1 MNTVFGFLFA
11 ALALLV
17 QLPAAI
23 HGVLTDAS
31 GALIPGAAVSLS
43 GPDVQKTVQTAADG
57 SYSFQGL
64 AAGDYTLRVQFPD
77 LEPFEKRVHVEA
89 GTTSE
94 NAIRLRPQVVTQAL
108 TVTEEAGGEIGVEP
122 DKSAAAVV
130 MKPSDLD
137 SLPDNPDDLLNTL
150 LALAGGAAGGAQ
162 IMVDNFSN
170 GQIPPKSAIKEIK
183 INQDPFS
190 AAYDW
195 MGYGRIEI
203 VTKPGGDTLHG
214 AAGLTDSDAV
224 FNSRN
229 PYATNKAGYVN
240 RILTANVGGPIR
252 QRASY
257 TFDFYHNTINNT
269 ALINAVTLDPSA
281 LADIPVQTT
290 VVVPRDDISGTE
302 RLDYQLSPDNTLT
315 GSFRYLRSRRDNNG
329 IGQYSLQS
337 RGYSS
342 KNSLKELHLTE
353 TATLSA
359 NAVTTTRLGYTAT
372 GAFQY
377 GDISTP
383 SLIVANAFS
392 GGSAQI
398 GQTSHTTGFLE
409 IQSDTTLIHAA
420 HSFKF
425 GGRFHNNPTSDI
437 APSNFGGTFSFFGVT
452 GAPVL
457 DANNQPIANE
467 TAQITSLEQYRRTLL
482 FEELGYSPGAIRSLG
497 GGASQFSIA
506 AGNPAVNFDLVDMA
520 LYALDDW
527 RVRPNLTL
535 SLGARYRRQNHIHD
549 WKDLGPR
556 AAIAWS
562 PDSGNSTS
570 AKTVIRAGWG
580 AFFDTVSPQV
590 IQQSLRFNGTTQ
602 TQYVVQ
608 NPDFYPAVPSAASL
622 AAGPVSTTYRLD
634 PGIRGTPWMLSAV
647 SIERQLPGKTSIS
660 VIYRDQRTTHI
671 LETVDVNAPLPG
683 TYVPGQGGGVR
694 PFGDAAGNIFQF
706 ESGGIQKVK
715 WLTLQLNNKF
725 NEKISLTTQYI
736 FMHGFNTDAYTDS
749 GQWSSAIPSNS
760 YNINQDWGRAGWCNT
775 NNFNLMGT
783 FTAPAGVQWSPLLV
797 AYSGQPYNLTI
808 GSDLNG
814 DTIANDRP
822 AFATDRT
829 RPSVVITK
837 YGAFDTNPMPGQTIV
852 PRNYLTGAPMWNLSM
867 RVAKTFRFPAEA
879 HASKQNGS
887 SQPRYGLSFN
897 VDVDNVF
904 NHLNPGG
911 FVGNLASPLFGQATA
926 VNLFRDTSNNRRIQ
940 FGTQFTF

>member
-1 MNTVFGFLFA
+1 MNTAFGFIFA
-11 ALALLV
+11 ALALLA

-43 GPDVQKTVQTAADG
+43 GPEVQKTVQTAADG

-64 AAGDYTLRVQFPD
+64 AAGDYTLRVSFPD
-77 LEPFEKRVHVEA
+77 LESFEKRLHIEA

-94 NAIRLRPQVVTQAL
+94 NAIQLRPRVLTQAV
-108 TVTEEAGGEIGVEP
+108 TVTEEAGAEIGVEP
-122 DKSAAAVV
+122 DKSAGTVV
-130 MKPSDLD
+130 MKPTDLD
-137 SLPDNPDDLLNTL
+137 ALPDNPDDLLNIL
-150 LALAGGAAGGAQ
+150 QALAGGAGGQAQ

-195 MGYGRIEI
+195 MGFGRIEI

-214 AAGLTDSDAV
+214 AVGLTDSDAA

-240 RILTANVGGPIR
+240 RILTANLGSSFKK
-252 QRASY
+252 RASY
-257 TFDFYHNTINNT
+257 TFDFYHNTIDNT
-269 ALINAVTLDPSA
+269 ALINAVTLDPSTFAA
-281 LADIPVQTT
+281 LPVQTT
-290 VVVPRDDISGTE
+290 VVVPRDDISGTG
-302 RLDYQLSPDNTLT
+302 RLDDQLSPSNTLT
-315 GSFRYLRSRRDNNG
+315 GSYRYLRSHRDNNG

-337 RGYSS
+337 RGYS
-342 KNSLKELHLTE
+342 NRNTLKELHLTE
-353 TATLSA
+353 TATLNSS
-359 NAVTTTRLGYTAT
+359 AVTTTRLGYTAT
-372 GAFQY
+372 GAFQN
-377 GDISTP
+377 GGISSP
-383 SLIVANAFS
+383 SLIVSSAFN
-392 GGSAQI
+392 GGSAQV
-398 GQTSHTTGFLE
+398 GQASHTTGFLE
-409 IQSDTTLIHAA
+409 IQSDTTWIHGM
-420 HSFKF
+420 HSLKF

-452 GAPVL
+452 DAPVL
-457 DANNQPIANE
+457 DATNQPIANE

-482 FEELGYSPGAIRSLG
+482 FEKLGYSPDTIRKLG

-506 AGNPAVNFDLVDMA
+506 GGNPAVNFNFVDLA
-520 LYALDDW
+520 LYGLDDW
-527 RVRPNLTL
+527 RVRPNLTV

-562 PDSGNSTS
+562 PHSGSSTS
-570 AKTVIRAGWG
+570 PKTVIRAGWG
-580 AFFDTVSPQV
+580 AFFDTVSPPV
-590 IQQSLRFNGTTQ
+590 VQQALRFNGTTQ
-602 TQYVVQ
+602 NQYVVL
-608 NPDFYPAVPSAASL
+608 NPDFYPIVPPIGSL
-622 AAGPVSTTYRLD
+622 GSGQASTTYRLD
-634 PGIRGTPWMLSAV
+634 PKLKGAPWMLSAISV
-647 SIERQLPGKTSIS
+647 DRQLPRNTSIS
-660 VIYRDQRTTHI
+660 VTYRDQRTTHI
-671 LETVDVNAPLPG
+671 LQTVDINAPLAF
-683 TYVPGQGGGVR
+683 GGVR
-694 PFGDAAGNIFQF
+694 PYGDAAGNIFQF

-715 WLTLQLNNKF
+715 WITLQLNSKF
-725 NEKISLTTQYI
+725 NEKISLTTQYT

-749 GQWSSAIPSNS
+749 GQWSSAIPSNP
-760 YNINQDWGRAGWCNT
+760 YNLNQDWGRAGWCNT
-775 NNFNLMGT
+775 NNFTLMGT
-783 FTAPAGVQWSPLLV
+783 FTAAAGVQLSPLLV

-814 DTIANDRP
+814 DTVANDRP
-822 AFATDRT
+822 AFATDLT

-837 YGAFDTNPMPGQTIV
+837 YGSFDTNPMPGQTIV
-852 PRNYLTGAPMWNLSM
+852 PRNYLTGAPMWNLSV
-867 RVAKTFRFPAEA
+867 RLSKTFRFPAEA
-879 HASKQNGS
+879 QTSAQSTS
-887 SQPRYGLSFN
+887 PQPRYGLSFN
-897 VDVDNVF
+897 VDMDNVF